1 MSIERRALRPTE
13 VRVDSAN
20 PRIFEA
26 DVLTYGIIDTYRTIF
41 DHGVFDDSLAEHLP
55 KITWGHE
62 WTDPIGR
69 YVDYKNIEARSENQ
83 PARLRLIGELDDF
96 DAVPRA
102 YQASAQLKSGTIDQ
116 FSVGFHRNE
125 GGTYEDADGITH
137 FRSAGLDE
145 VALVLVGAVPGTKLV
160 SVRSAKGGR
169 REVPEEYV
177 IDLAKKVAAGE
188 ITKEAAAIA
197 VDLAAG
203 VPNLEGAPA
212 ADGGSGPASAGV
224 VGANA
229 DAGPPAEEID
239 AALGVL
245 DSILG

>member
-1 MSIERRALRPTE
+1 MTIERRALRPTE

-26 DVLTYGIIDTYRTIF
+26 DVLTYGVIDSYRTIF
-41 DHGVFDDSLAEHLP
+41 DSGVFDESLAEHLP

-69 YVDYKNIEARSENQ
+69 YVDYKNIEARSKDQ

-125 GGTYEDADGITH
+125 GGTYEDDDGITH

-160 SVRSAKGGR
+160 SVRSARGER
-169 REVPEEYV
+169 RQVPEEYV

-188 ITKEAAAIA
+188 MTKEAAAIA

-203 VPNLEGAPA
+203 VPTVGGEPA
-212 ADGGSGPASAGV
+212 AAGGDGPDNGILDAGS
-224 VGANA
+224 
-229 DAGPPAEEID
+229 GPPAELLAEAD
-239 AALGVL
+239 EMLATLG
-245 DSILG
+245 LG